1 MTDKRP
7 PNKKDQ
13 MPPLTMGCSFRTLT
27 LWMLIALVVFTLY
40 SLFFESGSRAEL
52 EYTEFLARVQTGVV
66 ESVEIEP
73 SGSVTGVFRSPQ
85 SVDGT
90 AYEEFTSYIPFQ
102 DISAI
107 QTLREN
113 EVTITALPQSM
124 DFFQILLSVGPF
136 LLLIGF
142 WIYIMRNSAG
152 GSRAL
157 SFGKSKAKL
166 FQSDR
171 PKVTFDDV
179 AGVEE
184 AKEELAEVIG
194 FLKNPGRFQRLG
206 GKVPKGV
213 LLLGPPGT
221 GKTLLARA
229 VAGEAGVPFFSMS
242 GSDFVE
248 MFVGV
253 GASRVRDLFV
263 QGKAKA
269 PCIIFIDEIDA
280 VGRHRGAGLGGGHDE
295 REQTLNALLVE
306 MDGFEPNESVIV
318 MAATNRP
325 DVLDPALLRPGRFDR
340 RIMVSMPD
348 VKGREEIL
356 KVHTRRMPIDSEV
369 SFARIA
375 RGTPGFS
382 GADLENL
389 ANEAALRAARRGAKN
404 IKQADF
410 DFAVDRI
417 VMGIERRSMVISPE
431 EKKLTAIHESGHAI
445 VNIFTPH
452 TDPLHKVTIVPH
464 GRALGVTSFL
474 PIDDRHNYTYNYCI
488 GVLARM
494 MGGRAAEKLFLDSL
508 STGAGQ
514 DLEQATAL
522 ARKMVCEWGMS
533 EELGPVTL
541 GEKSEPIFLGRDM
554 SRVRNYSERTARL
567 IDQEITTFVQEAYGK
582 ALQILEGNRDIVER
596 MSDLLL
602 EQETLASD
610 EIRAILEELRPGKEL
625 PGAPAAPTED
635 EEVTE
640 EDDLED
646 RPSSD
651 GSEEEEAGGSDGPGE
666 DRERRKADSGG
677 SGGEPGPGG
686 A

>member
-1 MTDKRP
+1 MRDNKP
-7 PNKKDQ
+7 PNKKDP
-13 MPPLTMGCSFRTLT
+13 MPPLSMGCSFRTLT
-27 LWMLIALVVFTLY
+27 LWMLIALGVFTLY
-40 SLFFESGSRAEL
+40 SLFFEGGNRAEL
-52 EYTEFLARVQTGVV
+52 TYTEFLQKV
-66 ESVEIEP
+66 ESGLVASVEIEP
-73 SGSVTGVFRSPQ
+73 SGSVKGTFVGPQQVEGV
-85 SVDGT
+85 

-102 DISAI
+102 DLAAI
-107 QTLREN
+107 ETLREHN
-113 EVTITALPQSM
+113 VTITALPQSM

-171 PKVTFDDV
+171 PQVTFDDV

-194 FLKNPGRFQRLG
+194 FLKDPGRFQRLG

-213 LLLGPPGT
+213 LLLGSPGT

-306 MDGFEPNESVIV
+306 MDGFEPKESVIV

-356 KVHTRRMPIDSEV
+356 KVHTRKMPIAPEV

-389 ANEAALRAARRGAKN
+389 ANEAALRAARRGADS
-404 IKQADF
+404 IGQSDF

-431 EKKLTAIHESGHAI
+431 EKRLTAVHESGHAI

-494 MGGRAAEKLFLDSL
+494 MGGRAAERLFLDSL

-533 EELGPVTL
+533 DRLGPVTL

-554 SRVRNYSERTARL
+554 SRVRNYSERTAQL
-567 IDQEITTFVQEAYGK
+567 IDREITAFVEEAYSK
-582 ALQILEGNRDIVER
+582 ARSILDENSDIAER
-596 MSDLLL
+596 MSELLL
-602 EQETLASD
+602 EQETLD
-610 EIRAILEELRPGKEL
+610 GREIRELLEELRPGHEL
-625 PGAPAAPTED
+625 PGAPPPAPRED
-635 EEVTE
+635 E
-640 EDDLED
+640 DD
-646 RPSSD
+646 
-651 GSEEEEAGGSDGPGE
+651 SEGGTAADDAGGPDGPGE
-666 DRERRKADSGG
+666 DPEGREADTGG
-677 SGGEPGPGG
+677 RGGEPGQGRPEGD